1 MTAARSDLLLE
12 RGQDTNSSDCLD
24 AILDFC
30 RTIGIPPVPRRMT
43 EPKQGLTGVS
53 LASGQIQYDPDGL
66 GYPGDV
72 LYLAATL
79 ALCHPDQRSNLS
91 SPLHFSNESVKVAHS
106 MATAAWCYAACKA
119 IGIPGQTV
127 FHDGGYQGQG
137 DWLAQSFE
145 GGQYFGLPML
155 QLFGMAYDAGNA
167 QAKEC
172 QAYPA
177 MTLWLRSNDIHSD
190 IDFFPDV
197 LR

>member
-1 MTAARSDLLLE
+1 MSLRPKKS
-12 RGQDTNSSDCLD
+12 QDTLGNLGT
-24 AILDFC
+24 ILDFC
-30 RTIGIPPVPRRMT
+30 RGIGIAIAPAALANEIQELP
-43 EPKQGLTGVS
+43 GLS
-53 LASGQIQYDPDGL
+53 LASGQIQYDQDAL
-66 GYPGDV
+66 SYPGDI
-72 LYLAATL
+72 LYMAASL
-79 ALCHPDQRSNLS
+79 ALCHPERREQFS
-91 SPLHFSNESVKVAHS
+91 SPIKFANDSVKVAHS
-106 MATAAWCYAACKA
+106 MATAAWCYAACKV
-119 IGIPGQTV
+119 IGIPAQTV

-137 DWLAQSFE
+137 AWLAQSFE

-167 QAKEC
+167 QAREC